1 MKNNLIELENKVR
14 QGLENTYKK
23 LLEFKRQKNTPLIFT
38 RDGKIIEMKLNTT
51 ANNGYKK

>member
-1 MKNNLIELENKVR
+1 MENNLIDLENKVR

-38 RDGKIIEMKLNTT
+38 RNGKIIEMKLNTT
-51 ANNGYKK
+51 ANNGHKT

>member
-1 MKNNLIELENKVR
+1 MDNNLLDLENKVR

-38 RDGKIIEMKLNTT
+38 RNGKIIEMKLNTNT
-51 ANNGYKK
+51 IK

>member
-1 MKNNLIELENKVR
+1 MDNNLLDLENKVR

-38 RDGKIIEMKLNTT
+38 RNEKIIEMKLNTNT
-51 ANNGYKK
+51 IK

>member
-1 MKNNLIELENKVR
+1 MENNLIELENKVR
-14 QGLENTYKK
+14 QGLENSYKK

>member
-1 MKNNLIELENKVR
+1 MESNLIDLENKVR

-38 RDGKIIEMKLNTT
+38 RNGKIIEMKLNTT
-51 ANNGYKK
+51 ANN

>member
-1 MKNNLIELENKVR
+1 MDNNLLDLENKVR

-38 RDGKIIEMKLNTT
+38 RNGKIIEMKLNTNT
-51 ANNGYKK
+51 LK

>member
-1 MKNNLIELENKVR
+1 MENNLIDLENKVR

-38 RDGKIIEMKLNTT
+38 RNGKIIEMKLNTT
-51 ANNGYKK
+51 ANN

>member
-1 MKNNLIELENKVR
+1 MDNNLLDLENKVR

-38 RDGKIIEMKLNTT
+38 RNGKIIEMKLKTNTI
-51 ANNGYKK
+51 K